1 MKAKKTN
8 ESRSENIRRKKV
20 DPLAVGKIE
29 YVDYKDPSLLR
40 KFLSESGKI
49 LPARITGLSR
59 KNQRMIT
66 KAIKRAREIGLL
78 PICGRN
84 AHS

>member
-1 MKAKKTN
+1 MRTKRTGEARADFK
-8 ESRSENIRRKKV
+8 RRKI
-20 DPLAVGKIE
+20 DPLAANKVE
-29 YVDYKDPSLLR
+29 YVDFKEVSILR

-59 KNQRMIT
+59 KNQRMVA

-78 PICGRN
+78 PFSG
-84 AHS
+84 HVG